1 VITGNLVEV
10 EPKFCRRCGHLLSSE
25 ATDRQDPEG
34 GYEDDEEFS
43 LYNFNDL
50 EEIVKGIVPENY
62 KDLTPDQLERYA
74 VQSIWKR
81 VTGIDPYPKIDTRE
95 RDAEHERQMQ
105 IAHLAVRI
113 KHGSLVMM
121 LASGLKGSSN
131 SNTARRE

>member
-34 GYEDDEEFS
+34 GYEDDD
-43 LYNFNDL
+43 DL

-121 LASGLKGSSN
+121 LASSLKGSSN
-131 SNTARRE
+131 SNKARRE